1 MINLHTH
8 SKFCDGK
15 CTPEEM
21 VLAAI
26 EKGFSVLGF
35 SSHSVHPL
43 DPMFYSAFDHI
54 WSMPKADFG
63 SYVAE
68 INRLKEKYAPKIKI
82 MLGFE
87 ADYFKSE
94 TVGLA
99 LPSKE
104 VYAEFKPDFLIGSV
118 HFINKGGA
126 FFTVDNSTESVKAN
140 LEKLYTNPKTGAID
154 GKALVC
160 DYFQAE
166 RDMLSEGDFDILGHP
181 DLVRIRNVVLKF
193 FDEGESWYKEQLVE
207 TAKAA
212 AKAGVIAEINTGA
225 IFRKNMD
232 DVYPSAAFLEILHE
246 HKVPFCVNSDAHT
259 TAALDCAYD
268 RARAAAKKAGYKELV
283 YPGNYIEKL

>member
-8 SKFCDGK
+8 TKFCDGK
-15 CTPEEM
+15 STAEEM

-35 SSHSVHPL
+35 SAHSVHPL
-43 DPMFYSAFDHI
+43 DPEFYSPFDSI
-54 WSMPKADFG
+54 WSMPKADFP

-68 INRLKEKYAPKIKI
+68 INRLKEKYSSKIKI

-87 ADYFKSE
+87 ADYFESE
-94 TVGLA
+94 KIGLA
-99 LPSKE
+99 LPCKKA
-104 VYAEFKPDFLIGSV
+104 YAEFKPDFLIGSV
-118 HFINKGGA
+118 HFINTPDG
-126 FFTVDNSTESVKAN
+126 FYTVDNKAEIVKKS
-140 LEKLYTNPKTGAID
+140 LEKFYTNPSTGKID
-154 GKALVC
+154 GNAAVFA
-160 DYFQAE
+160 YFEAE
-166 RDMLSEGDFDILGHP
+166 RAMLSKGSFDILGHA
-181 DLVRIRNVVLKF
+181 DLIRVRNGAIGF
-193 FDEGESWYKEQLVE
+193 FDESESWYKEQLVE

-225 IFRKNMD
+225 IFRKAMD

-246 HKVPFCVNSDAHT
+246 HKVPVCINADAHIT
-259 TAALDCAYD
+259 DALDCAYD